1 MAPLCLLVH
10 RGCNSGWKHLSKEFV
25 GEENGQIEDVELD
38 DLYLACRKVAMDLR
52 DFFLSRLYYH
62 LST

>member
-1 MAPLCLLVH
+1 M
-10 RGCNSGWKHLSKEFV
+10 